1 MSKIITRKTKIREK
15 REGQLG
21 VADIDPH
28 ELDVRKT
35 RHGTYPALGTPT
47 GTTWKLQLQRI
58 RDKKEERSPS
68 SNVVSSS
75 TEAMDS
81 DEAQRATT
89 AIVQKLVKK
98 QAEEVITEGE
108 PPSLADEQETL
119 MTKDQIDQKLAKKRE
134 GRKSSSSESG
144 EVDLNDSVV
153 TFKSAASRVG
163 DASRA
168 ALSEELDDTVKW
180 EEDSS
185 KRPPTEEEEYTENTL
200 VTDNTNIE
208 NLVKIKPLPK

>member
-1 MSKIITRKTKIREK
+1 MEK
-15 REGQLG
+15 QVEEAVKEG
-21 VADIDPH
+21 
-28 ELDVRKT
+28 K
-35 RHGTYPALGTPT
+35 
-47 GTTWKLQLQRI
+47 
-58 RDKKEERSPS
+58 
-68 SNVVSSS
+68 
-75 TEAMDS
+75 
-81 DEAQRATT
+81 
-89 AIVQKLVKK
+89 
-98 QAEEVITEGE
+98 

-119 MTKDQIDQKLAKKRE
+119 MTKDQIEQKFSKKKDT
-134 GRKSSSSESG
+134 RKDSSSESG

-185 KRPPTEEEEYTENTL
+185 KRPPTEEEEYTVNTL

-208 NLVKIKPLPK
+208 NLVKIKPPPK